1 MSPVCRI
8 VILLTVLV
16 ASWDADLPSPSNTLR
31 LTSPQFGHSR
41 GSGPIT
47 LHYIEERLW

>member
-16 ASWDADLPSPSNTLR
+16 ASWDADLPSPSNT
-31 LTSPQFGHSR
+31 TPQFGHSQ